1 MNFIITLILLIVI
14 LGIIISVHEFGHFIA
29 AKKSGVHVDEFSL
42 GMGPLLYEF
51 KPKKSETTY
60 SLRLLPIGGYVAMAE
75 KYDKE
80 SKIKKD
86 KVLENKGFWKI
97 FWVLIN
103 GVAFNFL
110 LAIAL
115 FFIMGLFQGRPVDN
129 TIVAYIATEGDYP
142 AINSEIKVGDEITKV
157 NGVEVESYYDF
168 NIEVN
173 AKEGKD
179 KYTLTL
185 KKEDGT
191 VYDVELDPIE
201 EEIEGQ
207 VYRRFGIGFSNKYEK
222 GFLNAIIYSVEG
234 TLDTVEKIWET
245 LVMLFKKDISM
256 DNLSGPVGMYSVIDT
271 VKSQGIMNIIYILA
285 YLSVNVGILNLFPIP
300 VFDGG
305 RIFILII
312 ETITKKKAPEKLEY
326 TLNMIGFGLML
337 LLMIVVTF
345 NDIIRIVVN

>member
-1 MNFIITLILLIVI
+1 MNFIITLLLLIVI

-29 AKKSGVHVDEFSL
+29 AKKSVVDVDEFSL
-42 GMGPLLYEF
+42 GMGPLLWEY

-60 SLRLLPIGGYVAMAE
+60 SLRLLPIGGYVAMAD

-80 SKIKKD
+80 NKIKKD

-103 GVAFNFL
+103 GVAFNFI
-110 LAIAL
+110 LAIIL
-115 FFIMGLFQGRPVDN
+115 FFIMGLFQGRPVEN
-129 TIVAYIATEGDYP
+129 TIVSYIATEGEYP
-142 AINSEIKVGDEITKV
+142 AINSGIQVGDEITKV
-157 NGVEVESYYDF
+157 NGVTVESYYDF
-168 NIEVN
+168 TVEVN

-179 KYTLTL
+179 IYKLTL
-185 KKEDGT
+185 KREDGT

-201 EEIEGQ
+201 EEIDGQ
-207 VYRRFGIGFSNKYEK
+207 VFRRFGIGFSNKYEK
-222 GFLNAIIYSVEG
+222 GFLNALIYSVEG

-271 VKSQGIMNIIYILA
+271 VKSQGIMNILYILA

-312 ETITKKKAPEKLEY
+312 ETITKKKASEKLEY

>member
-1 MNFIITLILLIVI
+1 MNFIITLLLLIVI

-86 KVLENKGFWKI
+86 RVLENKGFLKI

-110 LAIAL
+110 LAIVL

-129 TIVAYIATEGDYP
+129 TIVAFIPEEGDYP
-142 AINSEIKVGDEITKV
+142 AINSGIKVGDEIIKV
-157 NGVEVESYYDF
+157 NDVEIKSYYDF
-168 NIEVN
+168 NVEVN
-173 AKEGKD
+173 AKEAKD
-179 KYTLTL
+179 LYKLTI
-185 KKEDGT
+185 KREDGSI
-191 VYDVELDPIE
+191 YEIELDPIE
-201 EEIEGQ
+201 TEENGQ
-207 VYRRFGIGFSNKYEK
+207 IYRLFGIGFSSKYEK
-222 GFLNAIIYSVEG
+222 GFLNALIYSVEG

-271 VKSQGIMNIIYILA
+271 VKKQGIMNIIYILA

-312 ETITKKKAPEKLEY
+312 ETITKKKTSEKLEY
-326 TLNMIGFGLML
+326 ALNMIGFGLML

-345 NDIIRIVVN
+345 NDIIRIMVS

>member
-42 GMGPLLYEF
+42 GMGPLLYEY

-80 SKIKKD
+80 SKVKKD
-86 KVLENKGFWKI
+86 KVLENKGFLKI

-110 LAIAL
+110 LSIVL
-115 FFIMGLFQGRPVDN
+115 FFIMGIFQGRPVDN
-129 TIVAYIATEGDYP
+129 TIVAFIPEEGDYP
-142 AINSEIKVGDEITKV
+142 AINSGIKVGDEIIKV
-157 NGVEVESYYDF
+157 NDVEVESYYDF
-168 NIEVN
+168 NVEVN

-179 KYTLTL
+179 LYKLTI
-185 KKEDGT
+185 KREDGSI
-191 VYDVELDPIE
+191 YEVELDPIE
-201 EEIEGQ
+201 TEQDGQ
-207 VYRRFGIGFSNKYEK
+207 VYRLFGIGFSNKYEK
-222 GFLNAIIYSVEG
+222 GFLNALIYSVEG
-234 TLDTVEKIWET
+234 TIDTVEKIWET

-271 VKSQGIMNIIYILA
+271 VKTQGIMNIIYILA
-285 YLSVNVGILNLFPIP
+285 YLSVNVGLLNLFPIP

-312 ETITKKKAPEKLEY
+312 ETITKKKTPEKLEY

-345 NDIIRIVVN
+345 NDIIRIMVN